1 MGKVRH
7 LLQIRMNTPL
17 RHLAFALALSFVFIF
32 PASAQ
37 KVPVIEKT
45 LANGMKLL
53 MLERHDEPTVAGGWV
68 AHVGSSNER
77 PGITGI
83 AHLFEHMMFKGTET
97 IGTIDYEKDLE
108 ILAEQ
113 EKVRDQMREEEAK
126 MRAAYRQGAVD
137 DLMKPESK
145 TPRWNELNKRFKE
158 LIEAERKVLV
168 KNEFDQV
175 YTKAG
180 GSGMNAYTSQDR

>member
-1 MGKVRH
+1 MGLV
-7 LLQIRMNTPL
+7 
-17 RHLAFALALSFVFIF
+17 LS
-32 PASAQ
+32 ARAQ

-45 LANGMKLL
+45 LSNGMKLL
-53 MLERHDEPTVAGGWV
+53 MVERHDEPSVAGGWV

-77 PGITGI
+77 PCITRT

-97 IGTIDYEKDLE
+97 IGTTDYQKDLE

-126 MRAAYRQGAVD
+126 MRAAYRRGDVD

-145 TPRWNELNKRFKE
+145 MPRWNELNQRFKA
-158 LIEAERKVLV
+158 LIDEERKVLG
-168 KNEFDQV
+168 KNECDQV
-175 YTKAG
+175 YTKAR
-180 GSGMNAYTSQDR
+180 GSGMK